1 MNRLSAD
8 NVTLAY
14 DQRVIAEQLSVEIPD
29 NSFTVI
35 VGPNACGKSTL
46 LRALSRMLKPAEG
59 RVLLDGQVIQ
69 SMPAK
74 KVARTLGLLPQSSI
88 APDGIT
94 VGDLVGRGRYPHQG
108 LLRQWSSEDERVVR
122 ESMESTGVA
131 ELADRYV
138 DELSGG
144 QRQRVWIAMA
154 LAQQTP
160 LLLLDEPTTYLDIQ
174 HQIDVLD
181 LCAELHE
188 EQGRTLVAVLH
199 DLNHAAR
206 YATHLIALRD
216 GRAVAEGRR
225 TTSSR
230 PSWSRRSSACAAR
243 SSTTRRR
250 AHRWWCRRPA
260 GRGWQPRRPDRPRR
274 PQRWLRGAPETDAGL
289 RAAEEAP
296 KRLLSRSRGCGGHR
310 KAAVATAARGGHGR
324 RRGPWRSR
332 KAPRPVAVTEH
343 RTPRRPQHRP
353 ATEDF

>member
-1 MNRLSAD
+1 MNPGIRTNQRSTAVNRLMAD
-8 NVTLAY
+8 DVTLGY
-14 DQRVIAEQLSVEIPD
+14 DQRVIAEKLSVEIPD

-46 LRALSRMLKPAEG
+46 LRALSRMLKPSTG
-59 RVLLDGQVIQ
+59 RVLLDGSVIQ

-74 KVARTLGLLPQSSI
+74 KVARTLGLLPQSSV

-94 VGDLVGRGRYPHQG
+94 VGDLVARGRYPHQG
-108 LLRQWSSEDERVVR
+108 LLRQWSPEDEKVVR

-216 GRAVAEGRR
+216 GEVIAEGAPGDIVTAELVERLFGMKCQVIDDPE
-225 TTSSR
+225 TGT
-230 PSWSRRSSACAAR
+230 PLVVPAAR
-243 SSTTRRR
+243 
-250 AHRWWCRRPA
+250 
-260 GRGWQPRRPDRPRR
+260 Q
-274 PQRWLRGAPETDAGL
+274 
-289 RAAEEAP
+289 
-296 KRLLSRSRGCGGHR
+296 SR
-310 KAAVATAARGGHGR
+310 
-324 RRGPWRSR
+324 R
-332 KAPRPVAVTEH
+332 KAPTLPPAPEVAK
-343 RTPRRPQHRP
+343 
-353 ATEDF
+353 AAS